1 MPSVAEAGTLA
12 AVPLVSGIRPEFV
25 ILALTLL
32 GIALFY
38 KRTMLIAF
46 TGLALV
52 LCVKLLFIPGFS
64 VTEQLIGTAGRAGEW
79 KILLNLTGLLLGF
92 AILAKYFEESGIP
105 AILPDILPGD
115 WKGGLVLLF
124 LIMLISAFLDN
135 IAAAMIGGSIA
146 MVVFKGKLHMGFL
159 AAIVAASNAGGAGS
173 VLGDT
178 TTTMMWI
185 SGVGFLTVLHAF
197 IASLAAFAVFGTI
210 AARQQYRF
218 QRIQKDVTQERALD
232 YGKLAIVIMMLIA
245 AVVTN
250 RTLGFPAA
258 GVWAVIIL
266 ASVIRKVPWKVLPNA
281 LQGTLFLVPL
291 VACASLMPVEALPK
305 ASWQSTFILGF
316 LSAVFDN
323 IPLTKLCLEQ
333 GGYDWGLLA
342 YAVGF
347 GGSMI
352 WFGSSAGVAL
362 SGMYP
367 ESKSAVNYVK
377 GGWHVALAYIAGF
390 FVILGL
396 SGWHPETLSSQPVH
410 QTEYTA
416 THLLRPES
424 QRLVN

>member
-1 MPSVAEAGTLA
+1 
-12 AVPLVSGIRPEFV
+12 
-25 ILALTLL
+25 
-32 GIALFY
+32 
-38 KRTMLIAF
+38 
-46 TGLALV
+46 
-52 LCVKLLFIPGFS
+52 
-64 VTEQLIGTAGRAGEW
+64 
-79 KILLNLTGLLLGF
+79 
-92 AILAKYFEESGIP
+92 
-105 AILPDILPGD
+105 
-115 WKGGLVLLF
+115 
-124 LIMLISAFLDN
+124 
-135 IAAAMIGGSIA
+135 
-146 MVVFKGKLHMGFL
+146 
-159 AAIVAASNAGGAGS
+159 
-173 VLGDT
+173 
-178 TTTMMWI
+178 MMWI